1 MKLTARKVETIT
13 KPGKHVDDFGLALR
27 VSPKGRKTWN
37 QRLTVRGKQV
47 ESAIGRYPA
56 MSLAEARDEAYR
68 RWNIAQTGND
78 PRTDGADGKPAVP
91 TFAEAMA
98 KVIAIHSPTW
108 RNPKSGQQWESS
120 LTTYASSIMAM
131 PVSDIEPRHVMEVLT
146 PIWAVKR
153 ETARRVKQRISA
165 ICRWAIAQGH
175 RMYDPAGNV
184 LDSAL
189 PRVSRQRKHH
199 DALPYD
205 RIAECLQAVRAAPR
219 ALPGVK
225 LSLEFAVLTA
235 CRSSEVRKARWD
247 EIDFENRVFE
257 IPASR
262 MKANRPHRVPL
273 SPRCI
278 EILEVARELN
288 DGCGLVFPGLKAGT
302 PISEVTHVKLLRQL
316 GFDVTLHGFRS
327 TFRDWASEQT
337 ATPHAVME
345 QALAHTIKNKAEAA
359 YARSDLFAKRRLLHD
374 QWADHCVDVEAGNV
388 MAFPSRDSA

>member
-1 MKLTARKVETIT
+1 MKLTTRRVETA
-13 KPGKHVDDFGLALR
+13 KPGKHQDEYGLRLR
-27 VSPKGRKTWN
+27 VSPKGAKAWLQKITI
-37 QRLTVRGKQV
+37 QGKQV
-47 ESAIGRYPA
+47 ENSLGKYPA
-56 MSLAEARDEAYR
+56 VTLAEAREVAFR
-68 RWNIAQTGND
+68 RWKIAKAGGD
-78 PRTDGADGKPAVP
+78 PRLETTDGKPMAP

-98 KVIAIHSPTW
+98 AVIAMHSPSW

-120 LTTYASSIMAM
+120 LTTYAASLM
-131 PVSDIEPRHVMEVLT
+131 PMRVCDIEPRHVMEALL
-146 PIWAVKR
+146 PIWGEKR

-165 ICRWAIAQGH
+165 ICRWSIAQGH
-175 RMYDPAGNV
+175 RMYDPAGAV

-199 DALPYD
+199 AALPYD
-205 RIAECLQAVRAAPR
+205 RVAECLQAVRNAPR

-225 LSLEFAVLTA
+225 QSLEFAVLTG

-247 EIDFENRVFE
+247 ELDLESGVFE

-278 EILEVARELN
+278 EILKAAREHD
-288 DGCGLVFPGLKAGT
+288 DGSGLVFHGWKCGT

-327 TFRDWASEQT
+327 TFRDWAAEQT
-337 ATPHAVME
+337 STPHHIME
-345 QALAHTIKNKAEAA
+345 MALAHTIKNKAEAA
-359 YARSDLFAKRRLLHD
+359 YARSDLFDKRRVLME
-374 QWADHCVDVEAGNV
+374 QWADHC
-388 MAFPSRDSA
+388 SASPK